1 MKLIQQLVPEFA
13 VKLVI
18 ACRGTERHR
27 TDGVDQHG
35 DKYPWRKTVLVHRE
49 TGDVVETGPAE
60 QWLRLTRA
68 RQIRSTGPARISL
81 NIFGRS
87 HTTDVSAVV
96 PADSSRAAES
106 SPGPGSSASMQS
118 SERLQVL
125 PPLDGSSAAEN
136 EDQLMP
142 PAEHDVPSGV
152 KVINDPEGWAP
163 KRIPKSGPKFLSL
176 DKGEQRELRRL
187 HVNLG
192 HPDPEKFARFLMERH
207 AKPEVVAGSR
217 DMCCDTCIET
227 QNKPKLTQPGRIH
240 EDLDF
245 NDLVGADGAYW
256 RNKHGR
262 VFHFMHFID
271 ESTLFHVGA
280 LSERKV
286 ESQIQVYQEAWVHW
300 AGPSRVLY
308 LDPAGEYVS
317 DSWAAH
323 LQGDGT
329 RVAMT
334 AAEAHWQNGRCEA
347 HGKIVKSMLTRMEKD
362 MDIDTEAEFSR
373 CLRQV
378 FSAKNSLSR
387 VNGFTPEQCL
397 LGKSKH
403 LPGSLVSD
411 ENAGSHALAESNTP
425 EGLHFRQSLLRREL
439 ARKAY
444 VQMDND
450 SAFRRALLRQN
461 RPGKIELEKGDWVLY
476 WRKSQGNSRICRGR
490 WYGPAQVIAIEH
502 KRVVWLSHLGRL
514 VRASPEQIRPAS
526 LREYSNLPRNSEG
539 QVVDE
544 KPQGRNYLELEDI
557 PEGEEGLR
565 GSDENEYSPGTPIN
579 SSDLTSQP
587 EVENFP
593 EETPAS
599 ENDETN
605 EIPSEEITQNPNPHE
620 VPVPDWVS
628 EGDESGLFGDDV
640 LVEPVFGV
648 WEMVLDEYDWDTQ
661 VAQAFCDESG
671 MFEQIWLTTG
681 EKRKRVEVNYRGLTA
696 SDRDLFDAAKQKEVK
711 AWLDHGTVKKVA
723 KGSLSPE
730 QVMRCRWILTWK
742 PPAAGCSERRAK
754 ARLVVLGFEDPGIQG
769 IPNDAP
775 TLSKDGRQLLLQQ
788 VSSRRWRLVNFD
800 ISTAFLKGEGDG
812 RPLGIHAPPELQR
825 GLQMREDD
833 QCALTGGAYGRID
846 APYLWYQAFRTTLEE
861 LGFVA
866 CPLDGCLFSL
876 VTPDSKTG
884 RPVTRGV
891 LGIHVDDGIG
901 GGDQYFHQV
910 LEKLRG
916 IYEFGAWGIQ

>member
-1 MKLIQQLVPEFA
+1 MYCQGKHEHRQIKGKFQQDGRWMPISAYAQAYTAQFARRVMQVILNSSGEQPLLVEEMVLGLEHDRPELAHESLQLQKRRRVELKQPESSLYGKAPSWKDVFRQAGYETPRVGGHRFEEGTVLVKLIQQLVPEFA

-106 SPGPGSSASMQS
+106 SPGPGSSESMQS

-163 KRIPKSGPKFLSL
+163 KIIPKSGPKFLSL

-387 VNGFTPEQCL
+387 VNGFTPKQCL
-397 LGKSKH
+397 LEKSKH

-450 SAFRRALLRQN
+450 SAFRRAFAAPKSARKDRARKRRLGPLLAKE
-461 RPGKIELEKGDWVLY
+461 PGK
-476 WRKSQGNSRICRGR
+476 
-490 WYGPAQVIAIEH
+490 
-502 KRVVWLSHLGRL
+502 
-514 VRASPEQIRPAS
+514 
-526 LREYSNLPRNSEG
+526 
-539 QVVDE
+539 
-544 KPQGRNYLELEDI
+544 
-557 PEGEEGLR
+557 
-565 GSDENEYSPGTPIN
+565 
-579 SSDLTSQP
+579 
-587 EVENFP
+587 
-593 EETPAS
+593 
-599 ENDETN
+599 
-605 EIPSEEITQNPNPHE
+605 
-620 VPVPDWVS
+620 
-628 EGDESGLFGDDV
+628 
-640 LVEPVFGV
+640 
-648 WEMVLDEYDWDTQ
+648 
-661 VAQAFCDESG
+661 
-671 MFEQIWLTTG
+671 
-681 EKRKRVEVNYRGLTA
+681 
-696 SDRDLFDAAKQKEVK
+696 
-711 AWLDHGTVKKVA
+711 
-723 KGSLSPE
+723 
-730 QVMRCRWILTWK
+730 
-742 PPAAGCSERRAK
+742 
-754 ARLVVLGFEDPGIQG
+754 
-769 IPNDAP
+769 
-775 TLSKDGRQLLLQQ
+775 
-788 VSSRRWRLVNFD
+788 
-800 ISTAFLKGEGDG
+800 
-812 RPLGIHAPPELQR
+812 
-825 GLQMREDD
+825 
-833 QCALTGGAYGRID
+833 
-846 APYLWYQAFRTTLEE
+846 
-861 LGFVA
+861 
-866 CPLDGCLFSL
+866 
-876 VTPDSKTG
+876 
-884 RPVTRGV
+884 
-891 LGIHVDDGIG
+891 
-901 GGDQYFHQV
+901 
-910 LEKLRG
+910 
-916 IYEFGAWGIQ
+916 